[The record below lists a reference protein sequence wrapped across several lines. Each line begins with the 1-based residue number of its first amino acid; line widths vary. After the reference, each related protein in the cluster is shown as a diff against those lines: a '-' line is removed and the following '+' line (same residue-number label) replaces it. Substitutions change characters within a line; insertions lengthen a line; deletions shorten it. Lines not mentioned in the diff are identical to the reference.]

1 MPKGLIRL
9 DQTVTYKDVLQNV
22 DPQVTARSQSFAL
35 SNLPRYKE
43 FVDMFDSY
51 RIVGITFRW
60 NFQTFTPPQSNAGFT
75 LLIREDKDG
84 DTLLQ
89 PATANSMRASGRT
102 QYKQIDGNNLSV
114 TKKFQ
119 PTPLTMLYAGIG
131 ANGYARSSNKK
142 WIGTVSPDVQF
153 YGIDWAMTSAL
164 PSNNLSTPIEYQ
176 TRVTYH
182 LEFKEVID
190 RVP

>member
-1 MPKGLIRL
+1 
-9 DQTVTYKDVLQNV
+9 
-22 DPQVTARSQSFAL
+22 
-35 SNLPRYKE
+35 
-43 FVDMFDSY
+43 MFDAY

-60 NFQTFTPPQSNAGFT
+60 NFQTYTPPANNAGFT

-89 PATANSMRASGRT
+89 PATAVTMRASGRT

-114 TKKFQ
+114 TKKFA
-119 PTPLTMLYAGIG
+119 PTPITMLYAGPLT
-131 ANGYARSSNKK
+131 NGFARTSNKK
-142 WIGTVSPDVQF
+142 WIGTVSPDVQY
-153 YGIDWAMTSAL
+153 YGLDWTMTSAIPTNAL
-164 PSNNLSTPIEYQ
+164 TTPIEYQ